1 MADYTAKK
9 ISDMQAGFGG
19 GFIKARAE
27 LGVSSFGM
35 QVIAMPPNFS
45 DYPEHDHGAD
55 GQEEVY
61 AVLDGSGTM
70 DVEGEQRR
78 DGPRDARARPRRD
91 HAQGRSGPRGD
102 PDARPRRLS
111 REGVRDP
118 GDDRAG
124 DRQLAHE
131 GLVGR
136 QRKRR
141 RGQQADG
148 GLHVVQVDRLHR

>member
-35 QVIAMPPNFS
+35 QVIAMPPNFT
-45 DYPEHDHGAD
+45 DYPEHDHAGD

-70 DVEGEQRR
+70 EVEGEQVQMDPETLVRVSAGTTR
-78 DGPRDARARPRRD
+78 KVLAGP
-91 HAQGRSGPRGD
+91 QGIRMLVLGGC
-102 PDARPRRLS
+102 
-111 REGVRDP
+111 P
-118 GDDRAG
+118 GKAYEIPEMTELEPAG
-124 DRQLAHE
+124 
-131 GLVGR
+131 
-136 QRKRR
+136 
-141 RGQQADG
+141 
-148 GLHVVQVDRLHR
+148 